1 MAGVSRFQYPTNTRT
16 IRLLCTGQLDARYV
30 LEAFLRGADGV
41 LVVGCKL
48 GECHYFD
55 GNYQA
60 KLKIDAVK
68 IMLKRA
74 GVEPERLRM
83 DFMSAAE
90 GAKFAE
96 AVRSFSEEICSLGP
110 TPILDEKHRA
120 KLKKSISALSEAMS
134 RMRLRA
140 LVGKWRRVVESG
152 NVYGDKVD
160 GEKWREML
168 IGVVNEEF
176 TRNHVLVLLKE
187 KPRSCVELA
196 KNMDIDPASAL
207 RALTYLRQKNLI
219 DVQKVENR
227 SPIYQVI

>member
-16 IRLLCTGQLDARYV
+16 IRLLCTGQLDVRYV

-60 KLKIDAVK
+60 RLKVEATK
-68 IMLKRA
+68 SMLKK
-74 GVEPERLRM
+74 VEIEPERLRM
-83 DFMSAAE
+83 EFMSSAE

-96 AVRSFSEEICSLGP
+96 VVGQFSEEIRALGP
-110 TPILDEKHRA
+110 TPVMDEKVGKR
-120 KLKKSISALSEAMS
+120 LKNSIDALAHAMS

-140 LVGKWRRVVESG
+140 LIGKWRKVVEMG
-152 NVYGDKVD
+152 NVYDTKVD
-160 GEKWREML
+160 EEEWRKMVETS
-168 IGVVNEEF
+168 IEEELA
-176 TRNHVLVLLKE
+176 RSQILLLLKE
-187 KPRSCVELA
+187 KPRSCLELA
-196 KNMDIDPASAL
+196 QEIGIDPAKAL
-207 RALTYLRQKNLI
+207 KELTFLRQKNLI
-219 DVQKVENR
+219 DVQKVEER